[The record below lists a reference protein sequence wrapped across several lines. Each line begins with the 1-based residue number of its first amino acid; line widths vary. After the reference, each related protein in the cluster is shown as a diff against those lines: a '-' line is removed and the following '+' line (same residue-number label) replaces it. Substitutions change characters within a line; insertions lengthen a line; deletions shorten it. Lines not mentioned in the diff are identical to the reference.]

1 MDFPTL
7 RRRASRTLGAVLAAT
22 VVSVLLAGA
31 FYDPDPS
38 PLRLARIQV
47 LVNGLPVAYHQTGS
61 GPDVVLLHGGM
72 GSAEDFE
79 PLIPL
84 LSPTRRL
91 TIVDRPGFG
100 GSKAHAEDCT
110 FPGNARQVAGLIRAL
125 GLSRPIVVGHSHG
138 GGVALRLAV
147 DEPTLVSGLVLIAPA
162 AFPNPSGPGLLN
174 HITALPVV
182 GPGLLAALGPLIGP
196 GMIRSILDPM
206 LGPDK
211 TRVAPDFI
219 SWRARLWTAPRSL
232 TTHARQQVTDGAGL
246 ADLQAHYADMR
257 LPTTVI
263 WCDQDPFEGNA
274 LDTHRLATLLPNAKE
289 LPLKGCGHYVQYSQP
304 LAVSRAILLLGA
316 SASVTP

>member
-1 MDFPTL
+1 MDSPTL
-7 RRRASRTLGAVLAAT
+7 RRRVSRALVAVLATIVAL
-22 VVSVLLAGA
+22 VLAAGA
-31 FYDPDPS
+31 FYDPDPA
-38 PLRLARIQV
+38 PLRLARAHV
-47 LVNGLPVAYHQTGS
+47 VVNGLPVAYHQTGT

-84 LSPTRRL
+84 LAPTRRL

-100 GSKAHAEDCT
+100 GSQARAEDCT

-125 GLSRPIVVGHSHG
+125 GLSRPTLVGHSHG
-138 GGVALRLAV
+138 GGVALRLAA
-147 DEPTLVSGLVLIAPA
+147 DEPALVSGLVLIAPA
-162 AFPNPSGPGLLN
+162 VFPNPSGPGLLN

-182 GPGLLAALGPLIGP
+182 GPGLLAALGPLLGP
-196 GMIRSILDPM
+196 SMIKSMLDPM

-211 TRVAPDFI
+211 TRVPPDFV

-232 TTHARQQVTDGAGL
+232 TAHARQQVTDGAGL
-246 ADLQAHYADMR
+246 ADLQMRYAEMR
-257 LPTTVI
+257 LPTTAI

-304 LAVSRAILLLGA
+304 LAVSKAILLLGA
-316 SASVTP
+316 PASAAP